1 MRTVAILGSTG
12 SVGQSTL
19 EVMPELRDT
28 HRVSLL
34 VAHRNASLVVSQ
46 ARKFRPDLVALVD
59 PAAAAVAEEELRGEG
74 IPVHGGEH
82 AAVEALREVDPDVVM
97 AAILGAA
104 GLQSALEAVRSGA
117 LLALANKEALV
128 MAGNTLTRAARE
140 SGAKIVPV
148 DSEHSAI
155 FQAIQG
161 EGGEQTSSL
170 RRLFLTASG
179 GPFLDLPQAEFAA
192 ISPEQ
197 ALRHPTW
204 EMGRKITIDS
214 ATMMNKALEI
224 IEARWLFD
232 VPSERIEVLVHR
244 QSIVHSMVEF
254 VDGSILA
261 QLGLPSMTVPVRYAL
276 SYPDRAA
283 TSRSYFDLDRFSRL
297 TFERPDRD
305 RFPAIDLGHEVAA
318 NLGLAGTALNAA
330 NEVAVRSFLE
340 RKSSFDSI
348 PATVRTV
355 LDRLDNRTD
364 DPDLEEI
371 LATDSWAREE
381 AEKCLKS
388 S

>member
-12 SVGQSTL
+12 SVGQSTIR
-19 EVMPELRDT
+19 VMPELAET

-34 VAHRNASLVVSQ
+34 VAHRNASLIASQ
-46 ARKFRPDLVALVD
+46 ARELRPDMVALID
-59 PAAAAVAEEELRGEG
+59 PSAAAIAEKELSGEG
-74 IPVHGGEH
+74 IPVLSGAN
-82 AAVEALREVDPDVVM
+82 AAVEALQETGPDVVM
-97 AAILGAA
+97 AAIMGAA
-104 GLQSALEAVRSGA
+104 GLPSALEAVRSGA

-128 MAGNTLTRAARE
+128 MAGHTLTRTALE
-140 SGAKIVPV
+140 SGARIVPV

-161 EGGEQTSSL
+161 EQRSSL

-179 GPFLDLPQAEFAA
+179 GPFLDLAKREFAG
-192 ISPEQ
+192 ISPDQ
-197 ALRHPTW
+197 ALKHPTW
-204 EMGRKITIDS
+204 KMGRKITIDS

-224 IEARWLFD
+224 IEARWLFG
-232 VPSERIEVLVHR
+232 VPSEKIEVLVHR

-276 SYPDRAA
+276 AYPQRAP
-283 TSRSYFDLDRFSRL
+283 TTRSYFDLERFSQL
-297 TFERPDRD
+297 TFEQPDTD
-305 RFPAIDLGHEVAA
+305 RFPALDLGHEVAR

-330 NEVAVRSFLE
+330 NEVAVRFFLD
-340 RKSSFDSI
+340 RKSSFEAI

-364 DPDLEEI
+364 DPDLEQI
-371 LATDSWAREE
+371 LATDSWARRE
-381 AEKCLKS
+381 AEQCLLS
-388 S
+388 A

>member
-12 SVGQSTL
+12 SVGQSTIR
-19 EVMPELRDT
+19 VMPELAET

-34 VAHRNASLVVSQ
+34 VAHRNASLIASQ
-46 ARKFRPDLVALVD
+46 ARELRPDMVALID
-59 PAAAAVAEEELRGEG
+59 PSAAAIAEKELSGEG
-74 IPVHGGEH
+74 IPVLSGAN
-82 AAVEALREVDPDVVM
+82 AAVEALQETGPDVVM
-97 AAILGAA
+97 AAIMGAA
-104 GLQSALEAVRSGA
+104 GLPSALEAVRSGA

-128 MAGNTLTRAARE
+128 MAGHTLTRIALE
-140 SGAKIVPV
+140 SGARIVPV

-161 EGGEQTSSL
+161 EQRSSL

-179 GPFLDLPQAEFAA
+179 GPFLDLAKKEFAG
-192 ISPEQ
+192 ISPDQ
-197 ALRHPTW
+197 ALKHPTW
-204 EMGRKITIDS
+204 KMGRKITIDS

-224 IEARWLFD
+224 IEARWLFG
-232 VPSERIEVLVHR
+232 VPSEKIEVLVHR

-276 SYPDRAA
+276 AYPQRAP
-283 TSRSYFDLDRFSRL
+283 TTRSYFDLERFSQL
-297 TFERPDRD
+297 TFEQPDTD
-305 RFPAIDLGHEVAA
+305 RFPALDLGHEVAR

-330 NEVAVRSFLE
+330 NEVAVRFFLD
-340 RKSSFDSI
+340 RKSSFEAI

-364 DPDLEEI
+364 DPDLEQI
-371 LATDSWAREE
+371 LATDSWARRE
-381 AEKCLKS
+381 AEQCLLS
-388 S
+388 A

>member
-12 SVGQSTL
+12 SVGQSTIR
-19 EVMPELRDT
+19 VMPELAET

-34 VAHRNASLVVSQ
+34 VAHRNASLIASQ
-46 ARKFRPDLVALVD
+46 ARELRPDMVALID
-59 PAAAAVAEEELRGEG
+59 PSAAAIAEKELSGEG
-74 IPVHGGEH
+74 IPVLSGAN
-82 AAVEALREVDPDVVM
+82 AAVEALQETGPDVVM
-97 AAILGAA
+97 AAIMGAA
-104 GLQSALEAVRSGA
+104 GLPSALEAVRSGA

-128 MAGNTLTRAARE
+128 MAGHTLTRIALE
-140 SGAKIVPV
+140 SGARIVPV

-161 EGGEQTSSL
+161 EQRSSL

-179 GPFLDLPQAEFAA
+179 GPFLDLAKREFAG
-192 ISPEQ
+192 ISPDQ
-197 ALRHPTW
+197 ALKHPTW
-204 EMGRKITIDS
+204 EMGPKITIDS

-224 IEARWLFD
+224 IEARWLFG
-232 VPSERIEVLVHR
+232 VPSEKIEVLVHR

-276 SYPDRAA
+276 AYPQRAP
-283 TSRSYFDLDRFSRL
+283 TTRSYFDLERFSQL
-297 TFERPDRD
+297 TFEQPDTD
-305 RFPAIDLGHEVAA
+305 RFPALDLGHEVAR

-330 NEVAVRSFLE
+330 NEVAVRFFLD
-340 RKSSFDSI
+340 RKSSFEAI

-364 DPDLEEI
+364 DPDLEQI
-371 LATDSWAREE
+371 LATDSWARRE
-381 AEKCLKS
+381 AEQCLLS
-388 S
+388 A

>member
-12 SVGQSTL
+12 SVGQSTIK
-19 EVMPELRDT
+19 VMPELEDT

-34 VAHRNASLVVSQ
+34 VAHRNASLIVSQ
-46 ARKFRPDLVALVD
+46 ARRFRPDLVALID
-59 PAAAAVAEEELRGEG
+59 SAAAQVAEKELRAEG
-74 IPVHGGEH
+74 IPVLAGEH
-82 AAVEALREVDPDVVM
+82 AAVEALREAGPDVVM
-97 AAILGAA
+97 AAIMGAA
-104 GLQSALEAVRSGA
+104 GLPSALEAVRMGA

-128 MAGNTLTRAARE
+128 MAGNILTRAARE
-140 SGAKIVPV
+140 SGARIVPV

-161 EGGEQTSSL
+161 ERGEQASSL

-179 GPFLDLPQAEFAA
+179 GPFLDLPKDGFAA
-192 ISPEQ
+192 VSPEQ

-224 IEARWLFD
+224 IEARWLFG
-232 VPSERIEVLVHR
+232 VPSEMIEVLIHR

-276 SYPDRAA
+276 SYPERAA
-283 TSRSYFDLDRFSRL
+283 TPRSYFDLDRFSHL

-305 RFPAIDLGHEVAA
+305 RFPAIDLGHEVAR

-330 NEVAVRSFLE
+330 NEVAVRSFLH
-340 RKSSFDSI
+340 RKTSFDAI
-348 PATVRTV
+348 PKTVRTV

-364 DPDLEEI
+364 DPDLEQI
-371 LATDSWAREE
+371 LDTDSWAREE
-381 AEKCLKS
+381 AEKCLS
-388 S
+388 SS